1 MSFLLPEEDAQ
12 AALQAALAF
21 VDACGVSSPVSEGDG
36 VCLDSPTHSTTA
48 SHASN
53 KRSRAE
59 RHRDRDVRRRLR
71 KKEEKQELQQ
81 QAQLLEGRLAKLQ
94 RTRHHTSSAGTT
106 VSASTS
112 LIQNK
117 VLARDESVVAFV
129 GPARPK
135 DSIEAELLNI
145 SLRKAV
151 NLEIKRSKALGALL
165 DKLPPLQDVQLDSSM
180 RCDALQVKSQ
190 WSPSPSPAV
199 CQEDT
204 TRLKPG
210 VFRDNP
216 AALKLETN
224 VVMRQL
230 YDEVKA
236 LLDVNAEAETAAA
249 SPPAKELLRVKY
261 WRKNGSPEPAH
272 LRNFQ
277 ARRDCGDGGIEKD
290 FTVNLAF
297 SGESVRLDGIGLM
310 RKFEESDWIAI
321 IWTAL
326 FFHESGGICFRERGW
341 MAATRSPTNAA
352 HESVVR
358 SRYRLVAKKVEGSAF
373 AESEDIDRVRNM
385 ALGEIGSKMKTKHL
399 LLQKSMLN
407 ATGRGDLAAFV
418 SA

>member
-1 MSFLLPEEDAQ
+1 MSFLLLEEDAQ

-21 VDACGVSSPVSEGDG
+21 VDACDVSSPTFEGG
-36 VCLDSPTHSTTA
+36 SVCRESPRSTTT
-48 SHASN
+48 SHANN

-81 QAQLLEGRLAKLQ
+81 QAQLLEGRLAQLQ
-94 RTRHHTSSAGTT
+94 RIRHHTSSAGTT

-117 VLARDESVVAFV
+117 VLAGDESVVAFV

-151 NLEIKRSKALGALL
+151 NSEIKRSKALGALL
-165 DKLPPLQDVQLDSSM
+165 DKLPPLQEVQLDSGM
-180 RCDALQVKSQ
+180 CFDPLQMNSQ
-190 WSPSPSPAV
+190 WSSSPSPAV
-199 CQEDT
+199 RQEVT
-204 TRLKPG
+204 PRLKPG

-216 AALKLETN
+216 AALKLEIN

-230 YDEVKA
+230 YDEVKT
-236 LLDVNAEAETAAA
+236 LLDANAETAAA
-249 SPPAKELLRVKY
+249 SPPLASTKELLRAKY
-261 WRKNGSPEPAH
+261 WRKNTSPEPSH

-277 ARRDCGDGGIEKD
+277 ARRDYGDGGIEKD
-290 FTVNLAF
+290 FTVNLAS
-297 SGESVRLDGIGLM
+297 SGTSVRLDGIGLM
-310 RKFEESDWIAI
+310 RKFEESDWIVI

-341 MAATRSPTNAA
+341 MAATRSPTNAS

-358 SRYRLVAKKVEGSAF
+358 SRYRLAAEKLEGSAF
-373 AESEDIDRVRNM
+373 VESEDIDRVRNL